1 MGAINHNLLAA
12 TSCIQEVIQGL
23 EDWISQLSPREQR
36 LITSVDGLFGW
47 YRTFLVIPD
56 GSKEGWDESDFTDSL
71 RQRFI
76 ARLEKDN
83 YEDSSPWAWVEI
95 GWGEFGQAILQG
107 NNSNCYNEAA
117 YAIPLPDPKLRC
129 PWLESEEV
137 GDS

>member
-36 LITSVDGLFGW
+36 LITSVDGLFGR

-56 GSKEGWDESDFTDSL
+56 GSKEGWDEEGWDESDFTDSL

-76 ARLEKDN
+76 ARLEKD
-83 YEDSSPWAWVEI
+83 
-95 GWGEFGQAILQG
+95 
-107 NNSNCYNEAA
+107 
-117 YAIPLPDPKLRC
+117 K
-129 PWLESEEV
+129 V
-137 GDS
+137 GVYRIQ